1 MYSMRRMAFVMPET
15 REVICFVCGEDV
27 GEGATSCPACGSEE
41 TTLVCRLVA
50 VPAPT
55 GSEAAS
61 PLAVLPAGSRGL
73 EATQA
78 Q

>member
-1 MYSMRRMAFVMPET
+1 MRRMAFVMPET
-15 REVICFVCGEDV
+15 REVICFVCGEDMSD
-27 GEGATSCPACGSEE
+27 GMTNCPACGSEE

-55 GSEAAS
+55 GSEAPPQLGIS
-61 PLAVLPAGSRGL
+61 PAGSRGL
-73 EATQA
+73 AETQT

>member
-1 MYSMRRMAFVMPET
+1 MRRMAFVMPET

-27 GEGATSCPACGSEE
+27 GDGMTCCPACGSEE

-50 VPAPT
+50 VPAPA
-55 GSEAAS
+55 GSEAPS
-61 PLAVLPAGSRGL
+61 PLGFSPAGSGGL
-73 EATQA
+73 AATQT

>member
-1 MYSMRRMAFVMPET
+1 MPET

-27 GEGATSCPACGSEE
+27 GDGMACCPACGSEE

-55 GSEAAS
+55 GSTAPSALCAPPAA
-61 PLAVLPAGSRGL
+61 PDGLTPAH
-73 EATQA
+73 AP
-78 Q
+78 

>member
-1 MYSMRRMAFVMPET
+1 MRRMAFVMPET

-27 GEGATSCPACGSEE
+27 GDGVTSCPACGSEE

-50 VPAPT
+50 VPAPA
-55 GSEAAS
+55 GSEPVS
-61 PLAVLPAGSRGL
+61 PLPLSPATSGGVA
-73 EATQA
+73 ATQT

>member
-1 MYSMRRMAFVMPET
+1 MRRMAFVMPET

-27 GEGATSCPACGSEE
+27 GDGMACCPACGSEE

-55 GSEAAS
+55 GSAAPS
-61 PLAVLPAGSRGL
+61 ALCVPPAAPDGVA
-73 EATQA
+73 ATQTP
-78 Q
+78 

>member
-1 MYSMRRMAFVMPET
+1 MPET
-15 REVICFVCGEDV
+15 REVICFVCGEDLT
-27 GEGATSCPACGSEE
+27 EGMACCPACGSEE

-55 GSEAAS
+55 GSEAPS
-61 PLAVLPAGSRGL
+61 PLGMPPAASRGL
-73 EATQA
+73 EATQT

>member
-1 MYSMRRMAFVMPET
+1 MAFVMPET

-50 VPAPT
+50 VPAP
-55 GSEAAS
+55 GGAEVPE
-61 PLAVLPAGSRGL
+61 PLKSSPAGPGGL
-73 EATQA
+73 AA
-78 Q
+78 QTR